1 VCVVVV
7 VVVVVGGCNFM
18 LHNNGCEIIVFQNIG
33 MFKCFQ
39 FFVIYKCHSFIPPKL
54 FFVFILT
61 VFLISE
67 MNDQI
72 TNQFFSAKIEH
83 FFNFWCA
90 YERDKGDKFEI
101 SSVLC
106 WV

>member
-1 VCVVVV
+1 
-7 VVVVVGGCNFM
+7 M
-18 LHNNGCEIIVFQNIG
+18 S
-33 MFKCFQ
+33 Q
-39 FFVIYKCHSFIPPKL
+39 FYPTKL
-54 FFVFILT
+54 FFVFLRT

-67 MNDQI
+67 MNDGI
-72 TNQFFSAKIEH
+72 TNQFFSAKIE
-83 FFNFWCA
+83 FFFFWGCS